1 MKKIFKNYAFWF
13 CFVGIII
20 ARIIRKNYSN
30 FLPEYI
36 EFLITS
42 SLPSIGIL
50 IGIYIEKNKIKII
63 QILKSNNYVH

>member
-1 MKKIFKNYAFWF
+1 MKKIFKNYAFWL
-13 CFVGIII
+13 CLVGIIMD
-20 ARIIRKNYSN
+20 RIIRKNYSN

-50 IGIYIEKNKIKII
+50 MGIYIEKTK
-63 QILKSNNYVH
+63 